1 MDGRSLLGS
10 KREAQRCYS
19 EILKGLEEKE
29 AKGEGVFVS
38 FYGVVKEMEHS
49 LPYQ

>member
-29 AKGEGVFVS
+29 AKGGVFVS
-38 FYGVVKEMEHS
+38 FYGVVKEMEHF